1 MRHGFKAEAE
11 RKSKRFR
18 KKLGLD
24 ITDPLPARTLASHL
38 DVLVMPPGNLPN
50 FPETLV
56 STLTKK
62 HNDWSAATIVGC
74 KQPLIIYNPAH
85 SERRQE
91 SDLMHELSHLI
102 EEHEPRG
109 IQTFEGGLLSR
120 SYDEEQEK
128 EAAWL
133 GGCLQLP
140 RPAVF
145 QAARRGIDNS
155 EIADYYCA
163 SKQMVRYRRN
173 VTGVNKQ
180 LEYMRD

>member
-11 RKSKRFR
+11 QKSKRFR

-24 ITDPLPARTLASHL
+24 VTDPLPARNLASHL

-50 FPETLV
+50 APDTLV
-56 STLTKK
+56 NTLTKRD
-62 HNDWSAATIVGC
+62 NDWSAATIIGC
-74 KQPLIIYNPAH
+74 EQSLIIYNPAH
-85 SERRQE
+85 SKRRQE

-102 EEHEPRG
+102 EEHEPQG
-109 IQTFEGGLLSR
+109 IETFNGRLLSR

-140 RPAVF
+140 RTAVF
-145 QAARRGIDNS
+145 KAAQEGMNNS
-155 EIADYYCA
+155 EIGECYCA
-163 SKQMVRYRRN
+163 SEQMVRYRRN

-180 LEYMRD
+180 LEHMRG